1 MGVLRRGRPF
11 PIPGPSERRA
21 CPAPPSSSPGRAQ
34 AHPCSAVGGPRRPSF
49 PAREWWPLASRC
61 RASVLRWE
69 HEELCGKQ
77 AILEVGPTER
87 SQQFLSPQ
95 ASKGQR
101 TEEKPAGRKKKTP
114 TLREKTDAQK
124 SMLREKASGDRKPLE
139 MPTVPRK
146 PRTEPRLSP
155 EEEEHIFDAFHASFK
170 NAFEGV
176 PVFIPFQR
184 KKPDEC
190 SECRQI
196 FKHKKDHICRQR
208 VHTRKK
214 PFKCEQCGKAFRHSS
229 SVTKHQ
235 RTHTVG
241 LHQTCCL
248 AGVLLLGPHWR
259 GHPRCKWAGEPPEGS
274 RGTYGLLTVLPPQS
288 LLEAWPS
295 WLLSGPWS
303 R

>member
-1 MGVLRRGRPF
+1 MGVLRRGCPF
-11 PIPGPSERRA
+11 PIPGPARGVPALPHPPAVLVGPRPIRA
-21 CPAPPSSSPGRAQ
+21 LQWEVLVAPRFQ
-34 AHPCSAVGGPRRPSF
+34 QENGGP
-49 PAREWWPLASRC
+49 WPPGA
-61 RASVLRWE
+61 E
-69 HEELCGKQ
+69 Q
-77 AILEVGPTER
+77 R

-101 TEEKPAGRKKKTP
+101 TEEKPAGRKKKMP
-114 TLREKTDAQK
+114 TSREKTDAQK

>member
-1 MGVLRRGRPF
+1 MGVPQRGRPF
-11 PIPGPSERRA
+11 PTPGPSERRA
-21 CPAPPSSSPGRAQ
+21 CPAPPSSSP
-34 AHPCSAVGGPRRPSF
+34 
-49 PAREWWPLASRC
+49 
-61 RASVLRWE
+61 
-69 HEELCGKQ
+69 
-77 AILEVGPTER
+77 ER

-95 ASKGQR
+95 ASKEQR
-101 TEEKPAGRKKKTP
+101 TVEKPAGRKKKTP
-114 TLREKTDAQK
+114 TSREKADAQK
-124 SMLREKASGDRKPLE
+124 SMLRQKASGDRKPPE

-155 EEEEHIFDAFHASFK
+155 EEERIFDAFHASFK

-176 PVFIPFQR
+176 PLFIPFQR
-184 KKPDEC
+184 KKPYEC

-196 FKHKKDHICRQR
+196 FKHKKDHIRHQR

-214 PFKCEQCGKAFRHSS
+214 PFKCEQCGKAFWHSS
-229 SVTKHQ
+229 GVTKHQ